1 MEKGGSMF
9 EQQKN
14 SNLVNSQRIL
24 IIILSVLL
32 LVTLTAGVTFA
43 WYTRII
49 SEMLGVTLS
58 DPVEIYITDDMS
70 VAQGTVTLPLEEA
83 DILPGTKINMKLGFV
98 MGMEG
103 RPSSPAYV
111 RAKLTVTSDALTE
124 LGGDIVSDGLVDFD
138 NGSSKPNPISSDW
151 VEVDFGEAD
160 GGKWWV
166 FSENR
171 DGKIL
176 ARTAYDG
183 DEHIFINGQIRIST
197 KLTNVFANKDID
209 IDYTV
214 SAIQIMNVENPL
226 LNFSNPTW
234 GKLEE

>member
-1 MEKGGSMF
+1 MF
-9 EQQKN
+9 KQEN
-14 SNLVNSQRIL
+14 NNLVNSQRIM
-24 IIILSVLL
+24 IILLSVLL
-32 LVTLTAGVTFA
+32 LVTLVSGVTFA

-70 VAQGTVTLPLEEA
+70 VAQGTQTLPIEET

-103 RPSSPAYV
+103 KPSSPAFV
-111 RAKLTVTSDALTE
+111 RAKLTVTSDALTDM
-124 LGGDIVSDGLVDFD
+124 GGDIVTDGLVDFD

-151 VEVDFGEAD
+151 VEVDFGEND

-166 FSENR
+166 FSENI
-171 DGKIL
+171 DGRIM

-183 DEHIFINGQIRIST
+183 DVHTFINGQIRIST
-197 KLTNVFANKDID
+197 KLTNVFANKNIN

-214 SAIQIMNVENPL
+214 SAIQVMNVENPL